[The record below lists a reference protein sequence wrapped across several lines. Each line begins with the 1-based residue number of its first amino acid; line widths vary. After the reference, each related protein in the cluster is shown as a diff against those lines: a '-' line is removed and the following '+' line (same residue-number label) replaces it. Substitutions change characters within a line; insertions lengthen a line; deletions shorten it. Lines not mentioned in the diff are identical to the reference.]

1 MTVASTTNK
10 ASYNGNGSQS
20 VFAYTFKIFVDADIK
35 VYVGTTLKTINT
47 HYTLSGVGA
56 TGGGN
61 VTFTSGN
68 IPAAGTGNVTLLR
81 SLALT
86 QGVDLVNYG
95 RFDAEVVESQYDKLT
110 MMVQQLQE
118 QADRTIR
125 FNTTVSD
132 AGGVEI
138 TDTVAERSN
147 KVLAYDNAGDL
158 SVANE
163 LGEWKGNWATSTAF
177 TARDL
182 VLDAATNN
190 VYICLVAHTSG
201 TLSSDV
207 SASKWALVINA
218 AAVAASAAT
227 ATTKASEA
235 STTASTASTQ
245 ATNSANS
252 ATAAAS
258 SASTASTQAS
268 TATTKAST
276 ATTKASEAST
286 SASNAATSASAGATS
301 ATNAANSATAGAT
314 SATNS
319 ANSATAAASSAST
332 ATTKASEAST
342 SASTATTKA
351 SEAAT
356 SATNSANSATASAN
370 FATASANSATASANS
385 ASTAG
390 TQATNSANSA
400 TASANSAA
408 SAAAAFDNFDDKYL
422 GAKGSEPSVNND
434 GDALVTGNLYFLTGT
449 GMQVYDGA
457 NWIAASSSGNVS
469 MYVYEYI
476 ATANQTT
483 FSGADS
489 NSQTLSYAAGNIIVS
504 YGGYDLPKSDYT
516 ATNGTSVVLDD
527 GAVVGEIVRIVAF
540 QSFVVANTYTQSQAD
555 VLLAAKANVA
565 NFTSTGIDD
574 NATSTAITIDASEI
588 VTVGSTVSP
597 ALKVNRQS
605 ANGDAYIELQS
616 NGTKVANLVGS
627 SVGGFSVHTGASGTL
642 TTALAIDNSGNV
654 GIGVVPEADIVADRP
669 HLRIG
674 ATTVLS
680 GSSNNDQ
687 TYLSNNAKQ
696 VTTSHSAGWE
706 YLITDHASQYKQL
719 DGTHIFNVAPSGTA
733 DSAISWTT
741 AMTIDN
747 AAQVFVGASQFMVGK
762 GTAIGGYGATFYPT
776 GSANNMVVV
785 YNKDYNGGSVVMFFQ
800 TLGTTVGT
808 IESSASATSYNTSSD
823 YRLKT
828 DVQPMTGAADRVK
841 LLKPCNFEWIN
852 TGERVDGFLAH
863 EAQEVVPEAVTGTKD
878 AMRDEEYEVTPAV
891 VDDEGVETTA
901 AVMGTRSVPNM
912 QGIDQSKLVPLLT
925 ATIQELI
932 ARIEALEGE

>member
-1 MTVASTTNK
+1 VTVASTTNK

-47 HYTLSGVGA
+47 HYTLSNVGV

-68 IPAAGTGNVTLLR
+68 IPASGTGNVTLLR

-86 QGVDLVNYG
+86 QGVDLINYG
-95 RFDAEVVESQYDKLT
+95 KFDAEVVEAQYDKLT
-110 MMVQQLQE
+110 MMIQQLQE

-138 TDTVAERSN
+138 TDTVAERSG
-147 KVLAYDNAGDL
+147 KVLAYDANGDL

-163 LGEWKGNWATSTAF
+163 LGDWQGNWATSRTYAV
-177 TARDL
+177 RDL
-182 VLDAATNN
+182 ALDAATNN
-190 VYICLVAHTSG
+190 VYTCLLAHTSG

-207 SASKWALVINA
+207 SANKWALVINA

-235 STTASTASTQ
+235 STSASTASTQ

-268 TATTKAST
+268 TATTKANT

-301 ATNAANSATAGAT
+301 ATNAANSATA
-314 SATNS
+314 S
-319 ANSATAAASSAST
+319 ANSATASANSASGASTSAST

-370 FATASANSATASANS
+370 SATASANSATASANS

-408 SAAAAFDNFDDKYL
+408 AAAASFDSFDDRYL
-422 GAKGSEPSVNND
+422 GAKASEVSVNND
-434 GDALVTGNLYFLTGT
+434 GDALVAGNLYFLTGT

-555 VLLAAKANVA
+555 VLLAAKSPLASPS
-565 NFTSTGIDD
+565 FT
-574 NATSTAITIDASEI
+574 
-588 VTVGSTVSP
+588 
-597 ALKVNRQS
+597 
-605 ANGDAYIELQS
+605 
-616 NGTKVANLVGS
+616 
-627 SVGGFSVHTGASGTL
+627 
-642 TTALAIDNSGNV
+642 GNV
-654 GIGVVPEADIVADRP
+654 GINNSSPTQRLETNGNAQFNAYDNGSGAGGYYTAKGLQIGNAFDAGLSGGDDDRNAIVWNERGTSILFGTTNLERLRIDYAGNVGVGVTPEASYPDRP
-669 HLRIG
+669 VVRVGSGLGLQCRATGNPSHTWINSNSYQDASTAADKYIG
-674 ATTVLS
+674 T
-680 GSSNNDQ
+680 DQ
-687 TYLSNNAKQ
+687 
-696 VTTSHSAGWE
+696 
-706 YLITDHASQYKQL
+706 ASQIKQTN
-719 DGTHIFNVAPSGTA
+719 GAFTFNVAPSGTA

-741 AMTIDN
+741 AMTI
-747 AAQVFVGASQFMVGK
+747 
-762 GTAIGGYGATFYPT
+762 
-776 GSANNMVVV
+776 NNTDDVVV
-785 YNKDYNGGSVVMFFQ
+785 GNFTTNGSEGGVRLHYNNYADGSGAIFTSVTNTATRGHFWFYNPNGQ
-800 TLGTTVGT
+800 VGT
-808 IESSASATSYNTSSD
+808 ITTNGSSTSYNTSSD
-823 YRLKT
+823 YRLKENVT
-828 DVQPMTGAADRVK
+828 PMSGATAQTK
-841 LLKPCNFEWIN
+841 LLKPCNFDWIAGGN
-852 TGERVDGFLAH
+852 VNGFLAH
-863 EAQEVVPEAVTGTKD
+863 ELAEVVPEAVSGTKD

-891 VDDEGVETTA
+891 LDDEGNETTA
-901 AVMGTRSVPNM
+901 AVMGTRSVPDM

-932 ARIEALEGE
+932 ARIEALEGAAP

>member
-1 MTVASTTNK
+1 VTVASTTNK

-138 TDTVAERSN
+138 TDTVAERSG
-147 KVLAYDNAGDL
+147 KVLAYDANGDL

-163 LGEWKGNWATSTAF
+163 LGDWQGNWTTSRTYAV
-177 TARDL
+177 RDL
-182 VLDAATNN
+182 ALDAATNN
-190 VYICLVAHTSG
+190 VYTCLISHTSG
-201 TLSSDV
+201 TLSTDV
-207 SASKWALVINA
+207 AASKWALVINA

-235 STTASTASTQ
+235 STSASTASTQ

-268 TATTKAST
+268 TATTQANT

-301 ATNAANSATAGAT
+301 ATNAANSATAGAN
-314 SATNS
+314 SATAS
-319 ANSATAAASSAST
+319 ANSASGASTSAST

-351 SEAAT
+351 SEGAT

-370 FATASANSATASANS
+370 SATASANSATASANS

-434 GDALVTGNLYFLTGT
+434 GDALVVGNLYFLTGT

-469 MYVYEYI
+469 LYSYEYI
-476 ATANQTT
+476 ATAGQTS
-483 FSGADS
+483 FSGSDV
-489 NSQTLSYAAGNIIVS
+489 NGQTLSYTANNIHVT
-504 YGGYDLPKSDYT
+504 YGGLDIPKADYV
-516 ATNGTSVVLDD
+516 ATNGTTVVLDD
-527 GAVVGEIVRIVAF
+527 GAVVGTIVRIVAF
-540 QSFVVANTYTQSQAD
+540 QSFVVANTYTQAQTNSLLDAKLDDSQ
-555 VLLAAKANVA
+555 
-565 NFTSTGIDD
+565 
-574 NATSTAITIDASEI
+574 
-588 VTVGSTVSP
+588 VG
-597 ALKVNRQS
+597 
-605 ANGDAYIELQS
+605 
-616 NGTKVANLVGS
+616 
-627 SVGGFSVHTGASGTL
+627 
-642 TTALAIDNSGNV
+642 TTANKL
-654 GIGVVPEADIVADRP
+654 VA
-669 HLRIG
+669 
-674 ATTVLS
+674 
-680 GSSNNDQ
+680 
-687 TYLSNNAKQ
+687 
-696 VTTSHSAGWE
+696 
-706 YLITDHASQYKQL
+706 L
-719 DGTHIFNVAPSGTA
+719 DGTAKLPAVDGSQLTGLVGGGPSLGTA
-733 DSAISWTT
+733 SVVRTNSKVIAENITFSNQNG
-741 AMTIDN
+741 MTIGPITVN
-747 AAQVFVGASQFMVGK
+747 S
-762 GTAIGGYGATFYPT
+762 GYTVT
-776 GSANNMVVV
+776 VDSGSTWV
-785 YNKDYNGGSVVMFFQ
+785 
-800 TLGTTVGT
+800 
-808 IESSASATSYNTSSD
+808 I
-823 YRLKT
+823 
-828 DVQPMTGAADRVK
+828 
-841 LLKPCNFEWIN
+841 I
-852 TGERVDGFLAH
+852 
-863 EAQEVVPEAVTGTKD
+863 
-878 AMRDEEYEVTPAV
+878 
-891 VDDEGVETTA
+891 
-901 AVMGTRSVPNM
+901 
-912 QGIDQSKLVPLLT
+912 
-925 ATIQELI
+925 
-932 ARIEALEGE
+932 